1 MLFRL
6 FLLFTIL
13 PVVELYLLFQLGRAT
28 TIETVVILVVLTG
41 AAGAT
46 LARSQGLGVLRRI
59 QFEMSE
65 GRLPAGG
72 LLDGLLI
79 LIGGAFLLTPGI
91 LTDLVGFFMLIPV
104 TRDLFKFS
112 VRNWLRRKIER
123 GQVQMYYSERQRYDI
138 DMDDRDSPR
147 Q

>member
-13 PVVELYLLFQLGRAT
+13 PVAELYLLIQLGRAT
-28 TIETVVILVVLTG
+28 NAETVIILVVLTG

-59 QFEMSE
+59 QFEMNE

-79 LIGGAFLLTPGI
+79 LIGGAFLITPGI
-91 LTDLVGFFMLIPV
+91 LTDLVGFSMLIPA
-104 TRDLFKFS
+104 TRDLFKVS
-112 VRNWLRRKIER
+112 VRSWLRRKVEA
-123 GQVQMYYSERQRYDI
+123 GQVRMYYSERQHYDV
-138 DMDDRDSPR
+138 DMDERDQHR
-147 Q
+147 R

>member
-6 FLLFTIL
+6 FLLFAIL
-13 PVVELYLLFQLGRAT
+13 PVVEFYLLFELSQAT
-28 TIETVVILVVLTG
+28 NVATVVILVVMTG

-59 QFEMSE
+59 QFEMNE

-79 LIGGAFLLTPGI
+79 LIGGAFLITPGI
-91 LTDLVGFFMLIPV
+91 LTDLVGFSMLIPV
-104 TRDLFKFS
+104 TRDLFKIS
-112 VRNWLRRKIER
+112 VRSWLRRKVES
-123 GQVQMYYSERQRYDI
+123 GQMRMHYSEREHYDI
-138 DMDDRDSPR
+138 DMDERE
-147 Q
+147 